1 MVLIWGG
8 KNDSMYLTFQ
18 QNKEDNHIISVN
30 AEKNIK
36 QNSIPM
42 IKTLSTLGVE
52 ANFLNLIKD
61 V

>member
-1 MVLIWGG
+1 MQ
-8 KNDSMYLTFQ
+8 K
-18 QNKEDNHIISVN
+18 
-30 AEKNIK
+30 KNIK